1 MLQMVLMRARC
12 RRSAR
17 VLQSFLDDE
26 LDAPT
31 TAKVAEHL
39 EECRRCGLEASAY
52 TAIKAVIAA
61 GDHAHTH
68 RLDPEAVARLDE
80 FARTLA
86 NHAPKRRAP
95 TRRRRRGRPR

>member
-12 RRSAR
+12 HRSAR

-52 TAIKAVIAA
+52 TTIKAVIAT

-68 RLDPEAVARLDE
+68 RLDPEAVARLEE

-95 TRRRRRGRPR
+95 TRRGRRGRPR